1 MQRRHSKTKQE
12 KAPARSQKST
22 IIDFPQH
29 EQYRLYDMTEI
40 AAILHVSHRFVK
52 AIKDEGAPFVFNH
65 TRPDWILEWLREH
78 AQKFR
83 DAKLCA

>member
-1 MQRRHSKTKQE
+1 
-12 KAPARSQKST
+12 
-22 IIDFPQH
+22 
-29 EQYRLYDMTEI
+29 MTEI